1 MEIRKYLIES
11 ENYRNLIKNFYS
23 FYVLMVFMRYN
34 KDELFTESL
43 KKCEK
48 KIGMEQLKLFCEK
61 NQCTL
66 METEESER

>member
-11 ENYRNLIKNFYS
+11 ENYRNLIKKFFILS
-23 FYVLMVFMRYN
+23 MFLMVFMRYN

-48 KIGMEQLKLFCEK
+48 KIGIKLFCEK

>member
-1 MEIRKYLIES
+1 
-11 ENYRNLIKNFYS
+11 
-23 FYVLMVFMRYN
+23 MRYN